1 MFGFI
6 NSFLLPFL
14 FTAAIPILIH
24 FFNKQK
30 SKKIVF
36 SSVRFLKQI
45 ENNRIKRIRL
55 FQILLILVRTLFIL
69 FIVTAFTRPVIKS
82 YISDFSLNAPSTVVF
97 IIDDSYSMQTLTS
110 TQTYFDIARNRF
122 KDLLSSV
129 ENDDKLFLISS
140 IFPDGRPIEKT
151 FNDFASLDVQNTTF
165 NVLAALKT
173 ADSLFSNHQNLN
185 KEIFLISDFK
195 YSDPE
200 LKNFQFKNSEN
211 LNIYLL
217 KIGPD
222 EDFKNIS
229 IDSVSIENQ
238 LLEIN
243 KTITAEVFLTNHSSE
258 SRETSLNLY
267 NNMQRIAS
275 HFVTLNPL
283 EQKSFPLNFTLRN
296 KGTGNLWFEISEDDL
311 SIDNSFYLSI
321 YIPEKINV
329 LLLSNN
335 VPFILDAATD
345 VIKQDSLFV
354 IDLKKYSQLQMM
366 DLEQYQVIV
375 LNNPELI
382 NQYQFELFEKAQL
395 NASFI
400 LIPGDNVNINE
411 YNKIIERL
419 CGTPVFSDIIQAD
432 IGSQGF
438 FSLQTEIAGNYF
450 LETLF
455 FSNENSFS
463 SPEFKIYLKQLKKGK
478 PIIRFKNGDYFLSEI
493 TSAGNRPVYLFSSA
507 FNEKWSDIS
516 LRGIFIPLL
525 SRLFFEAGT
534 SGSLSDRKYYTLNQ
548 NINLNLDNVSGNKV
562 FIETPSGEK
571 YSTLITRQGNVSFL
585 NITDLNEPGVVKIS
599 EDEKV
604 LKTISVNVSGDELS
618 KPYITDYSFD
628 YTELENNTNLSSILK
643 NYRTGTELWYIFV
656 ILAVLMIAVEIFLI
670 KLIEGR

>member
-311 SIDNSFYLSI
+311 SIDNSFYMSI